1 MTWVYSVLSS
11 LRTAYHQQAQ
21 SLDHGGA
28 NVMGNNTS
36 FIFTAVPVVRPLL
49 VALYSRAGQKVGF
62 ALSTPRG
69 PSRTFRS
76 YPKGGAAAD

>member
-1 MTWVYSVLSS
+1 
-11 LRTAYHQQAQ
+11 
-21 SLDHGGA
+21 
-28 NVMGNNTS
+28 MGNNTS